1 MWSEERESME
11 GPVFL
16 LFIDPSAGGGCR
28 MRGRK
33 EGGRMDY
40 WRGKAS

>member
-16 LFIDPSAGGGCR
+16 FFLLPLRWMSN
-28 MRGRK
+28 
-33 EGGRMDY
+33 EGRMDGGAKLA
-40 WRGKAS
+40 RVIKS